1 MKTKVRILLADDHKL
16 LRAGL
21 KLLLQGRKDLEVVAE
36 AEDGIQ
42 TLELFDAF
50 HPDLVLLDLSMPGL
64 NGLDCLKEIKSRNLK
79 TKVLVLTM
87 HEDENHI
94 RLVMQAGAAGYIKK
108 SAADIELFTAIDTV
122 LRNKIYLSSQ
132 DSDMLLQNLLQKEEP
147 KADPRAPYTILSP
160 REREV
165 LRYMVRGYSMTEI
178 GEKLKLSI
186 KTVDTYKVR
195 LMEKLE
201 FTKKSEL
208 VTYALKY
215 GLLKDSDVKAGK

>member
-1 MKTKVRILLADDHKL
+1 M
-16 LRAGL
+16 
-21 KLLLQGRKDLEVVAE
+21 
-36 AEDGIQ
+36 
-42 TLELFDAF
+42 
-50 HPDLVLLDLSMPGL
+50 
-64 NGLDCLKEIKSRNLK
+64 KSRNSK

-108 SAADIELFTAIDTV
+108 SAADIELFTAIDMV
-122 LRNKIYLSSQ
+122 LKNKIYLSSQ
-132 DSDMLLQNLLQKEEP
+132 DSDMLLQNLLHKEDP
-147 KADPRAPYTILSP
+147 KTDPRAPYTILSP

-215 GLLKDSDVKAGK
+215 DILKDSDVKAGK

>member
-50 HPDLVLLDLSMPGL
+50 QPDLVLLDLSMPGL

-122 LRNKIYLSSQ
+122 LRNKIYLSSRIRICYCRICCRRKNPKPIPK
-132 DSDMLLQNLLQKEEP
+132 LLTL
-147 KADPRAPYTILSP
+147 
-160 REREV
+160 
-165 LRYMVRGYSMTEI
+165 
-178 GEKLKLSI
+178 
-186 KTVDTYKVR
+186 
-195 LMEKLE
+195 
-201 FTKKSEL
+201 F
-208 VTYALKY
+208 
-215 GLLKDSDVKAGK
+215 